1 MCDQTCCFT
10 LYHDVCLCP
19 EQAHLRRIC
28 FNAAGE
34 MRSWELLRA
43 TEPEGDGASGGVV
56 TAEVEDN
63 MAELLALVPER
74 FREFLGP
81 GNEHGRPP
89 IHQLQDVVSTHSH
102 TSPSDS
108 QRKTPYYLALNP
120 ESLTQAE
127 GRVA

>member
-1 MCDQTCCFT
+1 
-10 LYHDVCLCP
+10 
-19 EQAHLRRIC
+19 
-28 FNAAGE
+28 

-43 TEPEGDGASGGVV
+43 TDPEGDGASGGVV
-56 TAEVEDN
+56 TVEVEDN

-102 TSPSDS
+102 ISTPDG
-108 QRKTPYYLALNP
+108 QRKTPYLALNP
-120 ESLTQAE
+120 ESLT
-127 GRVA
+127 